1 MKIPFSV
8 QEVKSN
14 DSFQEN
20 NVFVHDFQTKL
31 QKMNLVIS
39 LGFNES
45 VRFNTHKQHNKQKGK
60 NTHRPKA
67 KEIKSF
73 KQAHH
78 TSDIYRMIP

>member
-20 NVFVHDFQTKL
+20 NVFVCDFQTKL

-39 LGFNES
+39 LGLNES
-45 VRFNTHKQHNKQKGK
+45 VRFNTQKQNSK
-60 NTHRPKA
+60 
-67 KEIKSF
+67 
-73 KQAHH
+73 
-78 TSDIYRMIP
+78 

>member
-45 VRFNTHKQHNKQKGK
+45 VRFNTHKQNKKQKREK
-60 NTHRPKA
+60 YTQT
-67 KEIKSF
+67 KS
-73 KQAHH
+73 KGNKIIQ
-78 TSDIYRMIP
+78 TSTPHQ